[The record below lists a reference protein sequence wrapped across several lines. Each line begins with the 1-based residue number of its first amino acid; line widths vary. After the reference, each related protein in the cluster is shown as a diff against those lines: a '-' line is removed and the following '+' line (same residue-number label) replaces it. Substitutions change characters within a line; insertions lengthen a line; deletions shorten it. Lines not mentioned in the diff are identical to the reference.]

1 MNRGQKCYVPFWFSG
16 FRIHCIIHGGVNYG
30 FKETVNF
37 IYLDNVNITG
47 IAVRSWGIEE
57 RKKEIVVYS

>member
-1 MNRGQKCYVPFWFSG
+1 MNRGQKYYVTFWFSG

-47 IAVRSWGIEE
+47 RADRGWGIEE
-57 RKKEIVVYS
+57 RKKEIVVNS